1 MSDKNSTADL
11 KHKAVH
17 EFKQFVA
24 ISLYLAFF
32 FCAVATY
39 RMLLLND
46 FRDSYFNYLAG
57 LINALVIAKVI
68 LIGEYAHL
76 GKKYEHK
83 PLLLSSAYKAL
94 LFGLLVFCF
103 HIIEEVVK
111 RLLHG
116 EAMAGAFHNMHIN
129 DLIGRALVTF
139 CTFVPFFAFREV
151 RRVLGEDKFQDLFST
166 REQLPNLISLAHKRT
181 SRWGYSPLVALIRA
195 VQCES
200 SSQRQSRSRKEI

>member
-1 MSDKNSTADL
+1 MSDKNSKAADL
-11 KHKAVH
+11 EKKAVH
-17 EFKQFVA
+17 EFKQFVS
-24 ISLYLAFF
+24 ISLYLTFF
-32 FCAVATY
+32 FCAVTTY

-57 LINALVIAKVI
+57 LISALVIAKVI

-151 RRVLGEDKFQDLFST
+151 RRVLGEDKFQDLFF
-166 REQLPNLISLAHKRT
+166 
-181 SRWGYSPLVALIRA
+181 YSGAIA
-195 VQCES
+195 KSDFS
-200 SSQRQSRSRKEI
+200 SAQANE

>member
-1 MSDKNSTADL
+1 VIQQSNWTGSVDESSPTGMRGRGGPMSIENSKADL
-11 KHKAVH
+11 KQKAVH
-17 EFKQFVA
+17 EFRQFVA

-32 FCAVATY
+32 FCAVTTY
-39 RMLLLND
+39 RMLLLDD
-46 FRDSYFNYLAG
+46 FHDAYFNYISG

-94 LFGLLVFCF
+94 LFGLLVFGF
-103 HIIEEVVK
+103 HIVEEAVK

-116 EAMAGAFHNMHIN
+116 ENMAGALHNMHIN

-151 RRVLGEDKFQDLFST
+151 RRVLGEDKLQDLFF
-166 REQLPNLISLAHKRT
+166 
-181 SRWGYSPLVALIRA
+181 YSGAIAKSDFSNGRA
-195 VQCES
+195 
-200 SSQRQSRSRKEI
+200 KD